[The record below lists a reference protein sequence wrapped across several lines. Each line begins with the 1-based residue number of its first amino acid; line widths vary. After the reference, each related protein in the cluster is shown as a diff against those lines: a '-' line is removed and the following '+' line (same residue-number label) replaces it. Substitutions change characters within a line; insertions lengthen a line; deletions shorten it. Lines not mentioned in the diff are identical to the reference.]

1 MVGGNIND
9 SGAGAEREVKVEAEP
24 KYNDLPDDEIKKLVA
39 GQLQQAVNAHK
50 DEVNRRPGAVPGS
63 CKPLPF
69 QPDKDGNIILSV
81 TCMREE
87 INEYIKVLKK
97 NGFYAQQ
104 FDYDLQ
110 GHLNREE
117 QRKKLEKDLENTLTR
132 SVKIINQY
140 YSTVFKAL
148 VHIKIMRVFID
159 SVLRFGLPRESR
171 FFLGI
176 IKPGKNQDSKI
187 FADLTDHFAEEH
199 LREFYGEKQEAQDED
214 FFPYISAPLTCPQYM
229 M

>member
-1 MVGGNIND
+1 M
-9 SGAGAEREVKVEAEP
+9 E
-24 KYNDLPDDEIKKLVA
+24 
-39 GQLQQAVNAHK
+39 HK
-50 DEVNRRPGAVPGS
+50 AQIERRPGAVPGS
-63 CKPLPF
+63 CKALPF
-69 QPDKDGNIILSV
+69 QADKDGNIIMSV

-87 INEYIKVLKK
+87 INDYIKVLKK

-117 QRKKLEKDLENTLTR
+117 QRKKINKDLENTLGR
-132 SVKIINQY
+132 SVKIINQH

-171 FFLGI
+171 FFMGI
-176 IKPGKNQDSKI
+176 LKPAKGQDSKI
-187 FADLTDHFAEEH
+187 FADLTDNFAEDH
-199 LREFYGEKQEAQDED
+199 LREFYGEK
-214 FFPYISAPLTCPQYM
+214 
-229 M
+229 